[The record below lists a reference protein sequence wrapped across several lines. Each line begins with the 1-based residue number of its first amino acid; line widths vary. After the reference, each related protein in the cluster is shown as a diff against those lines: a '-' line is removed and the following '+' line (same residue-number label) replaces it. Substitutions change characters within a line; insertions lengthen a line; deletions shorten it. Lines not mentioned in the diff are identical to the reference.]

1 MRRTLTAGR
10 PCKVAPTLLLALFP
24 TVGWAS
30 EVYLEAVRGTTPRL
44 VRVLIAPMES
54 APEGALDILRADLVA
69 SGVFE
74 PLLSTATDTVRA
86 SLDFS
91 KEERAA
97 AERLGADGVAK
108 ARWTLGKPTGGG
120 ATPPLQLEARLFDVR
135 SGGRLTAKTY
145 KADAGALRALVHRW
159 ADEIHRRYTGR
170 PGIAHSRIAFVS
182 DETGSKEI
190 HLVDYD
196 GFGFRRLTAHK
207 SIALLPRWTADG
219 RRICYTSYA
228 EGNPDLMLLDPE
240 TAAPRPFVVRHGL
253 NATAAWSPDGKSVVI
268 TTIFNG
274 DPELALFTPEGR
286 LVRRLTH
293 SRGAD
298 TSPAWSPN
306 GRDLVFTSDRGGS
319 PALYLMDPEGANLR
333 RLTADGYC
341 DSPSWSPRGDRIA
354 YARRRDAPEAAPGG
368 FDIWSIAP
376 DPAAG
381 LPAVAGAPTR
391 LTDGEG
397 SNENPTWSPDGR
409 LIAFTGTRGGARGL
423 FTMLADGSGMQ
434 KVAPVRARCWT
445 PAWSP

>member
-1 MRRTLTAGR
+1 MRRLTRA
-10 PCKVAPTLLLALFP
+10 VILLACCAGPALS
-24 TVGWAS
+24 A
-30 EVYLEAVRGTTPRL
+30 EVYLEAVRGTSPRL

-54 APEGALDILRADLVA
+54 APEGALDILRADLTA

-74 PLLSTATDTVRA
+74 PLLATATDTVRA
-86 SLDFS
+86 SLDFPR
-91 KEERAA
+91 EEREAA
-97 AERLGADGVAK
+97 SRLGADGVAK
-108 ARWTLGKPTGGG
+108 ARWTGKAG
-120 ATPPLQLEARLFDVR
+120 LQMEARLFDVR

-145 KADAGALRALVHRW
+145 KADADALRALVHRW

-196 GFGFRRLTAHK
+196 GFGFRRLTSHK

-219 RRICYTSYA
+219 RRVCYTSYA

-240 TAAPRPFVVRHGL
+240 TAAPRPFVTRHGL

-268 TTIFNG
+268 TTTFSG
-274 DPELALFTPEGR
+274 DPELALFSPDGR

-319 PALYLMDPEGANLR
+319 PALYLMDAEGANLR
-333 RLTADGYC
+333 RLTSDGYC

-354 YARRRDAPEAAPGG
+354 YARRRDAPEAGAGG
-368 FDIWSIAP
+368 FDVWSIAP
-376 DPAAG
+376 DPGAAG
-381 LPAVAGAPTR
+381 PTR

-423 FTMLADGSGMQ
+423 YTMLADGSGMQ